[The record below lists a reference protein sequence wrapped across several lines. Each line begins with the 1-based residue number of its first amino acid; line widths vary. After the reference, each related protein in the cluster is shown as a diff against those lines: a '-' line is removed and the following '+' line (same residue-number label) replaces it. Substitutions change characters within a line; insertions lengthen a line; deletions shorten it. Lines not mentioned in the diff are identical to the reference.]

1 MKLVYNYST
10 GVINMCS
17 FRHLYF
23 ATGRPLNNAEDST
36 SEVSLSDN
44 T

>member
-23 ATGRPLNNAEDST
+23 ATGRPLNSAED

>member
-1 MKLVYNYST
+1 M
-10 GVINMCS
+10 GS

-23 ATGRPLNNAEDST
+23 ATGRPLNRAED